1 MDISAKLVAGSIGK
15 ENGVK
20 LATMEIE
27 YPRVLLAEFNTHR
40 VFSRNGKSSR
50 AVPFK
55 RMVDDLRKNFFSP
68 LQWLQNQPG
77 MVATEVMS
85 PEDSADCDVIWEEA
99 MADMIYHATRLNE
112 KNASKQYVNRLLEP
126 FGMTKTLVS
135 STRWGNFF
143 KLRDHKD
150 AVPEFQLLAALMK
163 EQFDHGEFVERSAH
177 NPIGGWHLPY
187 ISNEERITVPMEVEL
202 GLFSDP
208 REIPT
213 SVFGNMKSL
222 IAPPDIG
229 LTSPGM
235 RTLLMMCVAR
245 CCRLS
250 YGNFDG
256 EPTTVEQDRATFLKL
271 ANDPLHASPME
282 HAAFPTIHRLHNPSV
297 TGNFHGFRQFRK
309 IMPNEAVEEAI
320 I

>member
-1 MDISAKLVAGSIGK
+1 MNISAKLIAGSIGK

-20 LATMEIE
+20 IAAMEVE
-27 YPRVLLAEFNTHR
+27 YPRVLLAEVNTHR
-40 VFSRNGKSSR
+40 VLSRNGKSSR

-55 RMVDDLRKNFFSP
+55 RMVDDLRNNFFSP

-85 PEDSADCDVIWEEA
+85 PEDAADCDIIWEEA
-99 MADMIYHATRLNE
+99 MSDVIYHATRLSQ

-126 FGMTKTLVS
+126 FMMTKTLIS
-135 STRWGNFF
+135 STRWANFF

-150 AVPEFQLLAALMK
+150 AAPEFQLLASLMK
-163 EQFDHGEFVERSAH
+163 EQFEKGEFVERSARDPE
-177 NPIGGWHLPY
+177 NGWHLPY
-187 ISNEERITVPMEVEL
+187 INPEERITVPMETKAGV
-202 GLFSDP
+202 FDDP
-208 REIPT
+208 REIPI
-213 SVFGNMKSL
+213 SVIGNRKTL
-222 IAPPDIG
+222 IMPDDIG
-229 LTSPGM
+229 LSRPGM

-250 YGNFDG
+250 YGSFDG

-271 ANDPLHASPME
+271 ASDPLHASPME
-282 HAAFPTIHRLHNPSV
+282 HAAFPTTHRLHTPSI
-297 TGNFHGFRQFRK
+297 TGNFHGYRQLRK

-320 I
+320 L